1 MFKEVEKISFAQR
14 EEKVLKFWDEN
25 KIFEKTTE
33 QRENAPRFTFYDGP
47 PFATGLPHYGH
58 ILAGTIKDV
67 IPRYKTMK
75 GFNVPRRFGWDCHGL
90 PIESEIE
97 KTQKLSGAASIEAY
111 GIAKFNEDCRRVVL
125 RYTEEWKATVRRMAR
140 WVDLDGAYKTMDRPY
155 MESVWWV
162 FKNLH
167 DKGFIYKGFKVMPYS
182 ARLGTTL
189 SNFEAGENYKEVDD
203 PSVIVAFPLEDDP
216 EVSLLAWTTT
226 PWTLVSNLALTIGEE
241 VDYVLI
247 EHKADHKRYILAKAL
262 LRSVFKEG
270 EYAIV
275 KGVPVDEL
283 KGKRYIPLFPH
294 FEDRKEKGAF
304 QILTG
309 NFITLQEGTGIVH
322 TAPAFGEEDFNV
334 CQEAKIDIVC
344 PVDNNGRFT
353 KEVPEFEGK
362 FVKEADKGICKMIKE
377 KGRLLK
383 QGTIRHRYPYCYRS
397 DTPLIYKAVETW
409 FISVEKIKDAMV
421 KNNNEIHWTPEY
433 IKHGRFGN
441 WLENARDWNFS
452 RKRYWGTPI
461 PLWVSDDGDSLVISS
476 VKELEELAGK
486 KFPDIHR
493 HFIDDVVIEKD
504 GKKFRRISEVFDCW
518 FESGS
523 MPYAQKHYP
532 FENETAFTSEFPADF
547 IAEGLDQ
554 TRGWFYTLTVLSTA
568 LFNKP
573 AFKNV
578 IVNGIILAEDG
589 MKMSKRLQN
598 YPEPKIVIDKY
609 GADAI
614 RLYLLHSPAVRA
626 DDLKF
631 KETGVELV
639 LRQVLI
645 PLWSVFDGFFVTYA
659 RIFDWSPKK
668 GEEPKPEV
676 LIDRWILSLLQKLI
690 IDVEEGMGQF
700 DLSKAVEPFIGFV
713 DQLTNWYI
721 RRCRRRFY
729 TDKDVEDRNQAFN
742 TLYYVLKTLSQIAAP
757 FIPLFSES
765 IYQHLKFDEDPE
777 SVHLCE
783 FPKVKENLRDKNLEE
798 EMSSMRSL
806 CSLGHSL
813 RKEHMLKVR
822 QPLRKITIACP
833 NEKTSQFFQKESWLI
848 SEELN
853 VKEVLTTKDDSALV
867 DIFVKPNFPVLGKKV
882 GRNMREVQ
890 SEISKLESD
899 QLIDVFNRR
908 DVSIFVE
915 EEEVLLKPE
924 DLVIRKVVK
933 EGLAASHHKDLTV
946 SLDVYLDEE
955 LLCEGM
961 ARELINKMQR
971 LRKESGFEVTD
982 RIEIQMEST
991 SLVKEAFEAHKD
1003 LILSEVLGEKLEF
1016 IACNGNEVDLNGE
1029 KAVISLKVAKK

>member
-598 YPEPKIVIDKY
+598 P
-609 GADAI
+609 
-614 RLYLLHSPAVRA
+614 PAA
-626 DDLKF
+626 
-631 KETGVELV
+631 
-639 LRQVLI
+639 
-645 PLWSVFDGFFVTYA
+645 
-659 RIFDWSPKK
+659 
-668 GEEPKPEV
+668 
-676 LIDRWILSLLQKLI
+676 
-690 IDVEEGMGQF
+690 
-700 DLSKAVEPFIGFV
+700 
-713 DQLTNWYI
+713 
-721 RRCRRRFY
+721 
-729 TDKDVEDRNQAFN
+729 
-742 TLYYVLKTLSQIAAP
+742 
-757 FIPLFSES
+757 
-765 IYQHLKFDEDPE
+765 
-777 SVHLCE
+777 
-783 FPKVKENLRDKNLEE
+783 
-798 EMSSMRSL
+798 
-806 CSLGHSL
+806 
-813 RKEHMLKVR
+813 
-822 QPLRKITIACP
+822 
-833 NEKTSQFFQKESWLI
+833 
-848 SEELN
+848 
-853 VKEVLTTKDDSALV
+853 
-867 DIFVKPNFPVLGKKV
+867 
-882 GRNMREVQ
+882 
-890 SEISKLESD
+890 
-899 QLIDVFNRR
+899 
-908 DVSIFVE
+908 
-915 EEEVLLKPE
+915 
-924 DLVIRKVVK
+924 
-933 EGLAASHHKDLTV
+933 
-946 SLDVYLDEE
+946 
-955 LLCEGM
+955 
-961 ARELINKMQR
+961 
-971 LRKESGFEVTD
+971 
-982 RIEIQMEST
+982 
-991 SLVKEAFEAHKD
+991 
-1003 LILSEVLGEKLEF
+1003 
-1016 IACNGNEVDLNGE
+1016 
-1029 KAVISLKVAKK
+1029 